1 MSETAPEVSNEQANA
16 WMTGDP
22 TQNSTASS
30 PMNTVDTSSILAKF
44 YQKTPAELKALSSA
58 LKNAGYSVSVT
69 SSPTARLRDQYIK
82 SYFDLIIKNKNVADN
97 ERVATV
103 EEYLS
108 TFPVS
113 GAGGGPRVSE
123 SFRVTLPDEAASS
136 IREYYQKMLYRDPTE
151 KEITSL
157 TNKLNSAEKTQPT
170 TTVTRK
176 VGGKTQTFTTPGL
189 SKNQFLIDQIAKS
202 KEYKKNLGKA
212 PDLLKRDLEK
222 QEYEKLISGKTM
234 EQVSAINKTNPYGR
248 GFSETFKI
256 VSDYATK
263 VGNIDDA
270 TKAMLAREIYDTAN
284 ETNQGYIQQKVN
296 EKIEVTPGAKSTGQT
311 GASLAD
317 LRATAAANGIDLDKQ
332 FGLVLTDWAQKL
344 DSGEKIDTFKQTIRE
359 VAKRGLPEN
368 IGALMDKG
376 VDLETIYSPYKK
388 TMANTLE
395 INEDTIT
402 LDDPTLR
409 SAIGAEGEKTIYD
422 YQRSLRK
429 DPRWQ
434 YTNNARD
441 EVSTIVNTVLRDF
454 GFQG

>member
-1 MSETAPEVSNEQANA
+1 MSETTPEMTNEQANN

-30 PMNTVDTSSILAKF
+30 GTTNIDTSSLLANF
-44 YQKTPAELKALSSA
+44 YQKTPVELKALSTY
-58 LKNAGYSVSVT
+58 LKNAGYPISVT
-69 SSPTARLRDQYIK
+69 SSPTAKLRDQYVK
-82 SYFDLIIKNKNVADN
+82 SYIDFIIYKKSIPDSPVQS
-97 ERVATV
+97 V
-103 EEYLS
+103 EDFLQ
-108 TFPVS
+108 TFPAKGVD
-113 GAGGGPRVSE
+113 GKPRVSE
-123 SFRVTLPDEAASS
+123 SFGISTPESAAAS
-136 IREYYQKMLYRDPTE
+136 IKKYYQEMLYREPTE
-151 KEITSL
+151 KEISTL
-157 TNKLNSAEKTQPT
+157 TNKLIAAEKKSPT
-170 TTVTRK
+170 TTVSKR
-176 VGGKTQTFTTPGL
+176 VGDKTQTFTTPGI
-189 SKNQFLIDQIAKS
+189 SSNQFLIDEIAKT
-202 KEYKKNLGKA
+202 KEYKKNIGKA
-212 PDLLKRDLEK
+212 PDLLKRNLEK